1 MKKNNNKANAGK
13 QNVKNAQNGQNNAKN
28 CAFFFWAFFW
38 DLASFSFFPD
48 TSGTSM

>member
-28 CAFFFWAFFW
+28 CGRQNPGACER
-38 DLASFSFFPD
+38 
-48 TSGTSM
+48 